1 MPKHK
6 SEDYKLLA
14 VQHYLE
20 QKDTQINICDLFKC
34 SPRSLMRWVR
44 RYKLEKSI
52 KRYNRIPVAYKVKK
66 IHVKFILDE
75 IYKTC

>member
-20 QKDTQINICDLFKC
+20 HKDNQNHTCNLFKC
-34 SPRSLMRWVR
+34 SPRSLMRWV
-44 RYKLEKSI
+44 
-52 KRYNRIPVAYKVKK
+52 KK
-66 IHVKFILDE
+66 I
-75 IYKTC
+75 